1 MNGLRT
7 ANARR
12 LGVRSR
18 TVLGATAAL
27 AVALLAGASVLRIQ
41 LRDSLYTSISNQTLT
56 RALGVA
62 ALVKTGDFSGVV
74 DSEGLKPQWVQVV
87 NSDGHVVA
95 FTTNV
100 RRLTKPFANIP
111 SGGKTTVQ
119 RLSGLPIDTGEA
131 VAVAFVH
138 LTGDGQQFTVLAA
151 SPLDLA
157 DVTDRNVVKVLLLVF
172 PALLLIAAAVLWLV
186 VRRAMRPVEAI
197 RTKVASITS
206 TDLRGRVPHPGTNDE
221 IGRLATTMNDMLD
234 RLHTSSLRQ
243 QRFVGDASHELR
255 SPLASLRNQL
265 EVSTLDNT
273 DPGWNE
279 TVTGMIADHERLERL
294 IRDLLLLARH
304 DDHELVNAEPVD
316 IGYLVRSEMNRRPPV
331 AGLTR
336 RVHAENVLVNGN
348 ADELVRVLRNLVDNA
363 ERHATAN
370 ITVSVHRATGST
382 SFTGTNETNGRNG
395 FMVEMVV
402 EDDGPG
408 IPDPFRSVIFERFR
422 RLDDARAAEAGGSG
436 LGLAIVADL
445 VHAHGGTVAVAPSAV
460 GARFVVRLPALR
472 SDEAE

>member
-1 MNGLRT
+1 MNAPQAPNT
-7 ANARR
+7 WR

-41 LRDSLYTSISNQTLT
+41 LRDSLYTSISSQTLT

-62 ALVKTGDFSGVV
+62 ALVRTGDFSGVV
-74 DSEGLKPQWVQVV
+74 DSEGLQPQWVQVV
-87 NSDGHVVA
+87 NSDGRVVA
-95 FTTNV
+95 STTNV
-100 RRLTKPFANIP
+100 RRLTKPFASIP

-157 DVTDRNVVKVLLLVF
+157 DITDRNVVKVLLLVF

-197 RTKVASITS
+197 RVKVASITS
-206 TDLRGRVPHPGTNDE
+206 SDLRRRVPHPGTNDE

-234 RLHTSSLRQ
+234 RLHTSNLRQ

-316 IGYLVRSEMNRRPPV
+316 LGYLVRSEMNRRPHIS
-331 AGLTR
+331 GLTR
-336 RVHAENVLVNGN
+336 RVEAENALVNGN

-370 ITVSVHRATGST
+370 IIVSVQRAPGSGYSTGI
-382 SFTGTNETNGRNG
+382 NGV
-395 FMVEMVV
+395 MVEMVV

-408 IPDPFRSVIFERFR
+408 IPDPFRSVIFERFH

-472 SDEAE
+472 SGGPAE

>member
-1 MNGLRT
+1 MTVPQT
-7 ANARR
+7 ATTRR

-27 AVALLAGASVLRIQ
+27 AVALLAGASVLRLQ
-41 LRDSLYTSISNQTLT
+41 LRHSLYTSISNQTLT

-62 ALVKTGDFSGVV
+62 ALVKTGDFSGVL
-74 DSEGLKPQWVQVV
+74 DSEGLKPQWVQVI
-87 NSDGHVVA
+87 NSDGRVVA

-100 RRLTKPFANIP
+100 RRLTKPFAKLPHSDN
-111 SGGKTTVQ
+111 TAVQ

-131 VAVAFVH
+131 VAVAFVPI
-138 LTGDGQQFTVLAA
+138 TSDGQQFTVLAA

-157 DVTDRNVVKVLLLVF
+157 DISDRNVVKVLLLVF
-172 PALLLIAAAVLWLV
+172 PALLLTAAAVLWLV

-206 TDLRGRVPHPGTNDE
+206 NDLRGRVPHPGTNDE

-234 RLHTSSLRQ
+234 RLHASSLRQ

-273 DPGWNE
+273 DPGWSE
-279 TVTGMIADHERLERL
+279 TVAGMIADHERLERL

-304 DDHELVNAEPVD
+304 DDHELVDAEPVD
-316 IGYLVRSEMNRRPPV
+316 LGYLVRSEMNKRPPV
-331 AGLTR
+331 TGLTR
-336 RVHAENVLVNGN
+336 RVDAENALVNGN
-348 ADELVRVLRNLVDNA
+348 ADALVRVLRNLVDNA
-363 ERHATAN
+363 ERHSTST
-370 ITVSVHRATGST
+370 IVVSVHRSNGSSSSNT
-382 SFTGTNETNGRNG
+382 TNNA
-395 FMVEMVV
+395 MVEMIVQ
-402 EDDGPG
+402 DDGPG

-445 VHAHGGTVAVAPSAV
+445 VHAHGGTVNVALSTI
-460 GARFVVRLPALR
+460 GARFVVRIPALR
-472 SDEAE
+472 SVEAAE